1 MSNARVHARNLL
13 ANWTAHGANMVV
25 LFFLSPFVVHT
36 LGKTEYGIWSLL
48 TVLTGYMGI
57 FDLGVRASTGRY
69 VILYLGRQDH
79 ERVDETLRTSLGVF
93 TIAGLLIFA
102 AGIAIGLGFPVFF
115 PSSPQE
121 YHAMVA
127 ILLPVLAVNVW
138 LSVVGAVFGSVLV
151 AHDRFDLARTVD
163 LTVLAVRTGGTILAL
178 RTGYGLM
185 GLTAVTVGCS
195 LLALAVNY
203 AMARRIYPRM
213 RVWPPALVRPRL
225 REMFGYGIAAFISNI
240 ATRVVGQTSLV
251 VVGALI
257 SVSAVTVFSV
267 GAMLAYYLWTFLGQI
282 GHTFFPPVQRAAA
295 VGDYKSVRWYYLR
308 QVRLGFVF
316 GVPAYIG
323 FIVFGHPFI
332 TLWMGGA
339 SFDESSVN
347 QAALVLA
354 VLSLSKLV
362 ALPSIGGQY
371 LLASTG
377 HIGYS
382 AGVQVLEAVI
392 NVALSV
398 FLVLVA
404 HWGLAGVAVAALVA
418 RLLTSAVLIPWRAN
432 RAVKT
437 RATRFLGVLGL
448 GLVAGGVFA
457 GWCLLMRSVI
467 PGGSWA
473 LFGLQVAL
481 SLVGYVPI
489 ALGLLVPRDDRKRIL
504 RAIGVVSGSAG

>member
-1 MSNARVHARNLL
+1 MSGARVHARNLL
-13 ANWTAHGANMVV
+13 ANWTAHGASMVV

-69 VILYLGRQDH
+69 VILYHGRQDH

-93 TIAGLLIFA
+93 TVAGLLIFA

-151 AHDRFDLARTVD
+151 AHDRFDLARTID

-185 GLTAVTVGCS
+185 GLTLVTVGCS

-225 REMFGYGIAAFISNI
+225 RELFGYGIAAFISNVSVKI
-240 ATRVVGQTSLV
+240 IGQTDLV
-251 VVGALI
+251 LVGALI
-257 SVSAVTVFSV
+257 SVGAVTVYSV

-282 GHTFFPPVQRAAA
+282 GSTFFPPVQRAAA
-295 VGDYKSVRWYYLR
+295 VGDYESVRWYYLR
-308 QVRLGFVF
+308 QVRLGFVC

-323 FIVFGHPFI
+323 FIVFGRPFI
-332 TLWMGGA
+332 TLWMGGP

-354 VLSLSKLV
+354 VLSLSKLFS
-362 ALPSIGGQY
+362 LSSIGATT
-371 LLASTG
+371 LLAATG
-377 HIGYS
+377 HIRYS
-382 AGVQVLEAVI
+382 ATVQVLEAVL
-392 NVALSV
+392 NLGLSV
-398 FLVLVA
+398 FFVLVSD
-404 HWGLAGVAVAALVA
+404 WGLAGVAAGTLVA
-418 RLLTSAVLIPWRAN
+418 RVLVSAVLLPWRAN

-448 GLVAGGVFA
+448 GLVAGGAFA
-457 GWCLLMRSVI
+457 GWCFLMRSMI

-489 ALGLLVPRDDRKRIL
+489 TLGLLVPRDDRKRIL
-504 RAIGVVSGSAG
+504 RAIGVVSSNAS